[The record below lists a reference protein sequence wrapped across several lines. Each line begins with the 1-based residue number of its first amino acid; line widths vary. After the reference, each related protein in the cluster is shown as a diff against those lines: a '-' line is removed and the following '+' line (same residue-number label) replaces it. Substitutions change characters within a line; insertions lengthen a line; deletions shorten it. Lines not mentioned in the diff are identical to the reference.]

1 MINYR
6 GDGSFSK
13 RVRAGKRAEHVKLVA
28 GQAVFAKAHAH
39 VYPISEQLASGV
51 NSSGLPRMA
60 RRGDGERFRI
70 RQAGRA
76 ASQ

>member
-28 GQAVFAKAHAH
+28 GQAVFAKAH